1 MEIQGKVI
9 AVLPERSGISA
20 RGEWKSQTYV
30 IETQEQY
37 PKKMAFDVFG
47 ADRIANF
54 GIQFGEVINVSFD
67 IDAHE
72 YQGRY
77 FNQIRAWNV
86 VRQAQQAPV
95 QGGGFSGNVQPGAQ
109 AAQQAMASSA
119 NAAGVAN
126 PTNPQNLFPPA
137 QPQQPQSAAPSSDQ
151 FLQNRHQSRQCLQQ
165 PCKVLWYKAVI
176 PDNRCQYPGAKEPD
190 RQNPADTCPRNWF

>member
-9 AVLPERSGISA
+9 AVLPERSGVSA

-47 ADRIANF
+47 ADRIASF
-54 GIQFGEVINVSFD
+54 GIHSGEVINVSFD

-86 VRQAQQAPV
+86 TKVSQQTDA
-95 QGGGFSGNVQPGAQ
+95 QGGGFSGNVQSSAQ

-126 PTNPQNLFPPA
+126 PTNQQNLFSPE
-137 QPQQPQSAAPSSDQ
+137 QQSA
-151 FLQNRHQSRQCLQQ
+151 QQ
-165 PCKVLWYKAVI
+165 QAQQRGNSYDLP
-176 PDNRCQYPGAKEPD
+176 
-190 RQNPADTCPRNWF
+190 F

>member
-1 MEIQGKVI
+1 MELQGKVI
-9 AVLPERSGISA
+9 AVLPERSGVSA

-47 ADRIANF
+47 ADRIASF
-54 GIQFGEVINVSFD
+54 GIHSGEVINVSFD

-86 VRQAQQAPV
+86 TKVSQQTAA
-95 QGGGFSGNVQPGAQ
+95 QGGGFSGNVQSSAQ

-126 PTNPQNLFPPA
+126 PTNQQNRFPPE
-137 QPQQPQSAAPSSDQ
+137 QQSAQQQAQQRGNSDDLP
-151 FLQNRHQSRQCLQQ
+151 F
-165 PCKVLWYKAVI
+165 
-176 PDNRCQYPGAKEPD
+176 
-190 RQNPADTCPRNWF
+190 

>member
-9 AVLPERSGISA
+9 AVLPERSGVSA

-47 ADRIANF
+47 ADKIASF
-54 GIQFGEVINVSFD
+54 SIHSGEVINVSFD

-86 VRQAQQAPV
+86 TKV
-95 QGGGFSGNVQPGAQ
+95 S
-109 AAQQAMASSA
+109 QQAMASSA

-126 PTNPQNLFPPA
+126 PTNQQNLFPPE
-137 QPQQPQSAAPSSDQ
+137 QQSA
-151 FLQNRHQSRQCLQQ
+151 QQ
-165 PCKVLWYKAVI
+165 QAQQRGNYDDLP
-176 PDNRCQYPGAKEPD
+176 
-190 RQNPADTCPRNWF
+190 F

>member
-9 AVLPERSGISA
+9 AVLPERSGVSA

-47 ADRIANF
+47 ADRLA
-54 GIQFGEVINVSFD
+54 QFNIKSGEVINVSFN

-86 VRQAQQAPV
+86 TKVSQ
-95 QGGGFSGNVQPGAQ
+95 Q

-126 PTNPQNLFPPA
+126 PSNQQNLFPPE
-137 QPQQPQSAAPSSDQ
+137 QQSAQQQAQQRGNSDDLP
-151 FLQNRHQSRQCLQQ
+151 F
-165 PCKVLWYKAVI
+165 
-176 PDNRCQYPGAKEPD
+176 
-190 RQNPADTCPRNWF
+190 

>member
-9 AVLPERSGISA
+9 AVLPERSGVSA
-20 RGEWKSQTYV
+20 RGEWKSQSYV

-47 ADRIANF
+47 ADRIASF
-54 GIQFGEVINVSFD
+54 YIQLGEVINVSFD

-86 VRQAQQAPV
+86 TKVSQQ
-95 QGGGFSGNVQPGAQ
+95 STAQ
-109 AAQQAMASSA
+109 AS
-119 NAAGVAN
+119 AGVSQPSAPYN
-126 PTNPQNLFPPA
+126 PPA
-137 QPQQPQSAAPSSDQ
+137 QPQQPQSAAPSSD
-151 FLQNRHQSRQCLQQ
+151 
-165 PCKVLWYKAVI
+165 
-176 PDNRCQYPGAKEPD
+176 PDDLP
-190 RQNPADTCPRNWF
+190 F

>member
-9 AVLPERSGISA
+9 AVLPERSGVSA

-47 ADRIANF
+47 ADRLA
-54 GIQFGEVINVSFD
+54 QFNIHSGEEILVSFD

-72 YQGRY
+72 YQGRW
-77 FNQIRAWNV
+77 FNSIRAWNV
-86 VRQAQQAPV
+86 TKV
-95 QGGGFSGNVQPGAQ
+95 S
-109 AAQQAMASSA
+109 QQAMASSA

-126 PTNPQNLFPPA
+126 PTNQQNLF
-137 QPQQPQSAAPSSDQ
+137 QPEQQSAQQQAQQRGSSDD
-151 FLQNRHQSRQCLQQ
+151 
-165 PCKVLWYKAVI
+165 I
-176 PDNRCQYPGAKEPD
+176 P
-190 RQNPADTCPRNWF
+190 F

>member
-1 MEIQGKVI
+1 MEIQGKII

-30 IETQEQY
+30 IETQGQY

-54 GIQFGEVINVSFD
+54 GIQLGEVINVSFD

-77 FNQIRAWNV
+77 FNQIRAFNV
-86 VRQAQQAPV
+86 EKIGQQTIQQPTQQPTANVDNTQAPQQHV
-95 QGGGFSGNVQPGAQ
+95 QQQQNMFNAGVQ
-109 AAQQAMASSA
+109 
-119 NAAGVAN
+119 NAAPYQ
-126 PTNPQNLFPPA
+126 PT
-137 QPQQPQSAAPSSDQ
+137 QQPQ
-151 FLQNRHQSRQCLQQ
+151 
-165 PCKVLWYKAVI
+165 V
-176 PDNRCQYPGAKEPD
+176 
-190 RQNPADTCPRNWF
+190 ADTDSLPF

>member
-9 AVLPERSGISA
+9 AVLPERSGVSA

-47 ADRIANF
+47 ADRLA
-54 GIQFGEVINVSFD
+54 QFNIHSGEEILVSFD

-72 YQGRY
+72 YQGRW
-77 FNQIRAWNV
+77 FNSIRAWNV
-86 VRQAQQAPV
+86 TKV
-95 QGGGFSGNVQPGAQ
+95 S
-109 AAQQAMASSA
+109 QQAMASST

-126 PTNPQNLFPPA
+126 PTNQQNLFPPE
-137 QPQQPQSAAPSSDQ
+137 QQSAQQQAQQRGNSDDLP
-151 FLQNRHQSRQCLQQ
+151 F
-165 PCKVLWYKAVI
+165 
-176 PDNRCQYPGAKEPD
+176 
-190 RQNPADTCPRNWF
+190 

>member
-9 AVLPERSGISA
+9 AVLPERSGVSA

-47 ADRIANF
+47 ADRIASF
-54 GIQFGEVINVSFD
+54 GIHSGEVINVSFD

-86 VRQAQQAPV
+86 TKVSQQAAA
-95 QGGGFSGNVQPGAQ
+95 QGGGFSGNAQSSAQ

-126 PTNPQNLFPPA
+126 PTNQQNLFPPE
-137 QPQQPQSAAPSSDQ
+137 QQSAQQQAQQRGNSDDLP
-151 FLQNRHQSRQCLQQ
+151 F
-165 PCKVLWYKAVI
+165 
-176 PDNRCQYPGAKEPD
+176 
-190 RQNPADTCPRNWF
+190 

>member
-9 AVLPERSGISA
+9 AVLPERSGVSA

-47 ADRIANF
+47 ADRLAQFN
-54 GIQFGEVINVSFD
+54 IQSGEVINVSFD

-86 VRQAQQAPV
+86 TKVSQQT
-95 QGGGFSGNVQPGAQ
+95 
-109 AAQQAMASSA
+109 AQQAMASSA

-126 PTNPQNLFPPA
+126 PTNQQNLFPPE
-137 QPQQPQSAAPSSDQ
+137 QQSAQQQAQQRGNSDDLP
-151 FLQNRHQSRQCLQQ
+151 F
-165 PCKVLWYKAVI
+165 
-176 PDNRCQYPGAKEPD
+176 
-190 RQNPADTCPRNWF
+190 

>member
-9 AVLPERSGISA
+9 AVLPERSGVSA

-54 GIQFGEVINVSFD
+54 GIQLGEVINVSFD

-86 VRQAQQAPV
+86 TKVSQQSTAQAP
-95 QGGGFSGNVQPGAQ
+95 
-109 AAQQAMASSA
+109 
-119 NAAGVAN
+119 AGVAQ
-126 PTNPQNLFPPA
+126 PSAPYTPPA
-137 QPQQPQSAAPSSDQ
+137 QPQQPQSTAPSSDA
-151 FLQNRHQSRQCLQQ
+151 QSSDGL
-165 PCKVLWYKAVI
+165 P
-176 PDNRCQYPGAKEPD
+176 
-190 RQNPADTCPRNWF
+190 F

>member
-9 AVLPERSGISA
+9 AVLPERSGVSA

-86 VRQAQQAPV
+86 VRQEQQATV
-95 QGGGFSGNVQPGAQ
+95 QCGGFSGNVQSSAQ
-109 AAQQAMASSA
+109 AAQ
-119 NAAGVAN
+119 
-126 PTNPQNLFPPA
+126 PQGN
-137 QPQQPQSAAPSSDQ
+137 SDDLP
-151 FLQNRHQSRQCLQQ
+151 F
-165 PCKVLWYKAVI
+165 
-176 PDNRCQYPGAKEPD
+176 
-190 RQNPADTCPRNWF
+190 

>member
-9 AVLPERSGISA
+9 AVLPERSGVSA

-47 ADRIANF
+47 ADRIASF
-54 GIQFGEVINVSFD
+54 GIHSGEVINVSFD

-77 FNQIRAWNV
+77 FNQIRAWAV
-86 VRQAQQAPV
+86 SKVSQQAA
-95 QGGGFSGNVQPGAQ
+95 AQ
-109 AAQQAMASSA
+109 AP
-119 NAAGVAN
+119 AGVAQ
-126 PTNPQNLFPPA
+126 PSAPYTPPA
-137 QPQQPQSAAPSSDQ
+137 QPQQPQSAAPSSDT
-151 FLQNRHQSRQCLQQ
+151 QSSDDL
-165 PCKVLWYKAVI
+165 P
-176 PDNRCQYPGAKEPD
+176 
-190 RQNPADTCPRNWF
+190 F

>member
-9 AVLPERSGISA
+9 AVLPERSGVSA

-47 ADRIANF
+47 ADRLA
-54 GIQFGEVINVSFD
+54 QFNIHSGEVINVSFD

-86 VRQAQQAPV
+86 TKVSQ
-95 QGGGFSGNVQPGAQ
+95 Q

-126 PTNPQNLFPPA
+126 PTNQQNLFPPE
-137 QPQQPQSAAPSSDQ
+137 QQSAQQQTQQRGNSDGLP
-151 FLQNRHQSRQCLQQ
+151 F
-165 PCKVLWYKAVI
+165 
-176 PDNRCQYPGAKEPD
+176 
-190 RQNPADTCPRNWF
+190 

>member
-9 AVLPERSGISA
+9 AVLPERSGVSA

-47 ADRIANF
+47 ADRLAQFN
-54 GIQFGEVINVSFD
+54 IQSGEEILVSFD

-72 YQGRY
+72 YQGRW
-77 FNQIRAWNV
+77 FNSIRAWNV
-86 VRQAQQAPV
+86 TKVSQQAAA
-95 QGGGFSGNVQPGAQ
+95 QGGGFSGNAQSSAQ

-126 PTNPQNLFPPA
+126 PTNQQNLFPPE
-137 QPQQPQSAAPSSDQ
+137 QQSAQQQAQQRGNSDDLP
-151 FLQNRHQSRQCLQQ
+151 F
-165 PCKVLWYKAVI
+165 
-176 PDNRCQYPGAKEPD
+176 
-190 RQNPADTCPRNWF
+190 

>member
-9 AVLPERSGISA
+9 AVLPERSGVSA

-47 ADRIANF
+47 ADRIASF
-54 GIQFGEVINVSFD
+54 GIQLGEVINVSFD

-86 VRQAQQAPV
+86 TKVSQ
-95 QGGGFSGNVQPGAQ
+95 Q

-126 PTNPQNLFPPA
+126 PTNQQNLFPPE
-137 QPQQPQSAAPSSDQ
+137 QQSAQQQAQQRGNSDDLP
-151 FLQNRHQSRQCLQQ
+151 F
-165 PCKVLWYKAVI
+165 
-176 PDNRCQYPGAKEPD
+176 
-190 RQNPADTCPRNWF
+190 

>member
-9 AVLPERSGISA
+9 AVLPERSGVSA
-20 RGEWKSQTYV
+20 RGEWKLKTYV

-47 ADRIANF
+47 ADRIENF
-54 GIQFGEVINVSFD
+54 GIHLGEVINVSFD

-86 VRQAQQAPV
+86 TKVSQQATSQAQ
-95 QGGGFSGNVQPGAQ
+95 SGM
-109 AAQQAMASSA
+109 AQQSA
-119 NAAGVAN
+119 
-126 PTNPQNLFPPA
+126 PYTLHA
-137 QPQQPQSAAPSSDQ
+137 QHKQPQSTAPSSD
-151 FLQNRHQSRQCLQQ
+151 
-165 PCKVLWYKAVI
+165 
-176 PDNRCQYPGAKEPD
+176 PDNLP
-190 RQNPADTCPRNWF
+190 F

>member
-9 AVLPERSGISA
+9 AVLPERSGVSA

-47 ADRIANF
+47 ADRIASF
-54 GIQFGEVINVSFD
+54 GIHSGEVINVSFD

-86 VRQAQQAPV
+86 TKVSQ
-95 QGGGFSGNVQPGAQ
+95 Q

-126 PTNPQNLFPPA
+126 PTNQQNLFPPE
-137 QPQQPQSAAPSSDQ
+137 QQSAQQQAQQRGSSDDLP
-151 FLQNRHQSRQCLQQ
+151 F
-165 PCKVLWYKAVI
+165 
-176 PDNRCQYPGAKEPD
+176 
-190 RQNPADTCPRNWF
+190 